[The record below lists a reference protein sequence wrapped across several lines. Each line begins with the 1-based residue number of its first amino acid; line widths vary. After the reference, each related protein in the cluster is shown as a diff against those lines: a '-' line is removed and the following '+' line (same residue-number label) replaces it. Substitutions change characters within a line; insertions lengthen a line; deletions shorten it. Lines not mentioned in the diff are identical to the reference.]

1 MSDLYYSRI
10 KIFDKS
16 LVLQPVLAKIGEEA
30 GVVRGS
36 IEWGEVDLERE
47 RESEKGREREREYQC
62 KKINYH
68 INITKNSN
76 SIY

>member
-1 MSDLYYSRI
+1 M
-10 KIFDKS
+10 
-16 LVLQPVLAKIGEEA
+16 
-30 GVVRGS
+30 VRGS

-68 INITKNSN
+68 ISITKTSN